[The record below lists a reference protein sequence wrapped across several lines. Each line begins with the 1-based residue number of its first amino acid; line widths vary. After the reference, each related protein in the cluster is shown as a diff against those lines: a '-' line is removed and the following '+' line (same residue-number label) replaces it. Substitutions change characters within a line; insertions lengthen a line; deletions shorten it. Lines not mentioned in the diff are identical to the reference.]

1 MLELKD
7 LTKTYRPKKGVPV
20 KALNGISLSFEER
33 GLVFVL
39 GRSGSGKST
48 LLNVVGGLDAV
59 DSGEIIINGKSSKD
73 FKTADYDAYRNTYIG
88 FIFQEYNVLDEL
100 TVGENIT
107 LALEL
112 QNQKADKERL
122 DSILKELDLEG
133 YADRKP
139 NELSGGQRQR
149 VAIARALVKNPQ
161 IIMADEPTGALD
173 EETGIQVLETL
184 KKLSKDKLVIV
195 VSHDREFAEKY
206 ADRIIR
212 LKDGKVSSDTKADN
226 SAAQPTGNGA
236 EQSKQKTQLSRS
248 RLPYRY
254 ALKMGA
260 NGVWSK
266 PFRLIITIL
275 LCMVSFAAFGVVD
288 TFNSF
293 NANDMALKAY
303 SDCNYEASA
312 FTAKLK
318 LPGSDKL
325 GETDG
330 ASFEDIN
337 RLKQKTGIT
346 YVGATFTDR
355 KQGVEIDFL
364 NPDNL
369 SGRNNSC
376 YYNRYIYGYYP
387 ASSYIFNLMNF
398 TLIGNLPEKDNE
410 IVITKYLFDQINL
423 AGTMLFYPSAES
435 GEYYR
440 STTVL
445 PDTSR
450 TAQSLIEQE
459 LYICIDWAENKYLK
473 IVGVVD
479 TNADKEGRFDSL
491 KPSNTATHDYQ
502 AELLESECI
511 EYFRYGY
518 HSIGYISQD
527 RYDAI
532 VNSYAADVES
542 WEAFGAP
549 SNGRLGISL
558 GGVADTQSNFG
569 TTTFWGVASDKDLD
583 KVKDMIW
590 IDGKKRSNLND
601 NEYIIGLEAAIK
613 LLQDHMSVEKETYV
627 THDKTYFDG
636 IISFKEMSLY
646 NMYNDREYYAKY
658 IAYYEEAENLEIEK
672 LNIFK
677 EYVLERIDAFP
688 ENTHSG
694 DYWGSWLYPDNVVE
708 YVLDRL
714 YAAAYTGDD
723 KYMLVDYD
731 RLEYDLSKL
740 KERHWRMMYA
750 GFLSRSAFGGY
761 FDFENTIYW
770 EMEGGYKSN
779 LTGGRCGKDIE
790 RIDTKAI
797 YIDKKLQTLKDIN
810 LNDVYLYYT
819 SDDFADFTAIDTN
832 ANIVGIYIPKD
843 DFPEDDRLKKDTFLI
858 NNKAYNNMKNIEP
871 EPFCFLLAPMP
882 KDSAQL
888 EKVVSVHYEEGNRVL
903 RMHDGVAIELEL
915 VQEPLNEM
923 RGIILILGL
932 GLVVFLIMMMVNYI
946 GASISNKK
954 RDIGILRALGAK
966 ASDVFAIFV
975 NESIIIAMINAVL
988 AIIVALFTCM
998 GLNVM
1003 IKNMTQVGYTV
1014 LFFGIRQIALMV
1026 VVSIAIAVIT
1036 SLIPIYRMSK
1046 KKPIECIR
1054 DR

>member
-1 MLELKD
+1 MLELKN
-7 LTKTYRPKKGVPV
+7 LTKTYKPRKGVPI
-20 KALNGISLSFEER
+20 KALQGVSLSFEER
-33 GLVFVL
+33 GLVFIL

-48 LLNVVGGLDAV
+48 LLNIIGGLDFA
-59 DSGEIIINGKSSKD
+59 DEGEIIIDGKSSKD
-73 FKTADYDAYRNTYIG
+73 FKRADYDAYRNQYIG
-88 FIFQEYNVLDEL
+88 FIFQEYNLLDEF
-100 TVGENIT
+100 TVSENIM

-122 DSILKELDLEG
+122 ESILKEVDLED
-133 YADRKP
+133 YDYRKP
-139 NELSGGQRQR
+139 SELSGGQRQR
-149 VAIARALVKNPQ
+149 VAIARALIKNPQ

-212 LKDGKVSSDTKADN
+212 LKDGKVSSDTAENLTEK
-226 SAAQPTGNGA
+226 PIEGNIA
-236 EQSKQKTQLSRS
+236 EKSKTKRS

-260 NGVWSK
+260 SGVWSK
-266 PFRLIITIL
+266 PLRLFITIL

-288 TFNSF
+288 TFNAF
-293 NANDMALKAY
+293 NAQDMALKAY
-303 SDCNYEASA
+303 RDSNYEASA

-318 LPGSDKL
+318 LSGSDKL

-330 ASFEDIN
+330 ASLEDIN

-346 YVGATFTDR
+346 YVGATFTNR

-369 SGRNNSC
+369 SGRNNSR

-423 AGTMLFYPSAES
+423 AGTMLFYPSAEP
-435 GEYYR
+435 GEHYS

-459 LYICIDWAENKYLK
+459 LFMCTSWGEEYWK
-473 IVGVVD
+473 IVGVLD
-479 TNADKEGRFDSL
+479 TNADKEGKFDCL
-491 KPSNTATHDYQ
+491 KPSNTATRDFNQ
-502 AELLESECI
+502 EILESECI

-549 SNGRLGISL
+549 SNGKLGISL
-558 GGVADTQSNFG
+558 GGVADTQSNID
-569 TTTFWGVASDKDLD
+569 TTTFWGVVSDKDLN
-583 KVKDMIW
+583 KAKDIIW

-601 NEYIIGLEAAIK
+601 NEYVIGLNAAIK
-613 LLQDHMSVEKETYV
+613 LLRDHMSVEKETYV

-636 IISFKEMSLY
+636 IISFKVMSLY
-646 NMYNDREYYAKY
+646 HIHSRYENYAKY
-658 IAYYEEAENLEIEK
+658 IASYEEAENLEIEK

-688 ENTHSG
+688 ENTNSG
-694 DYWGSWLYPDNVVE
+694 DNWDSWMYPDNVVE
-708 YVLDRL
+708 YVLGRL
-714 YAAAYTGDD
+714 YSAAYTGDE

-731 RLEYDLSKL
+731 RREYDLSKL
-740 KERHWRMMYA
+740 KECHWRMMYA
-750 GFLSRSAFGGY
+750 GFLLRSAFGGY
-761 FDFENTIYW
+761 FDFEHTIYW
-770 EMEGGYKSN
+770 EMEGGYNSN

-790 RIDTKAI
+790 RIDSKAI

-810 LNDVYLYYT
+810 LNDVYLYYK
-819 SDDFADFTAIDTN
+819 SDDFADFTAVDTK
-832 ANIVGIYIPKD
+832 ASIVGIYVPRD
-843 DFPEDDRLKKDTFLI
+843 DFPEDVDKDTFVF
-858 NNKAYNNMKNIEP
+858 NNKMYESMKDIEP

-882 KDSAQL
+882 KHDSQL
-888 EKVVSVHYEEGNRVL
+888 QKLVSVLYEDGNRVL
-903 RMHDGVAIELEL
+903 RMHDGVALELEL
-915 VQEPLNEM
+915 VQEPLNDM
-923 RGIILILGL
+923 RGIILIIGLGL
-932 GLVVFLIMMMVNYI
+932 GLFSIMMMGNYI
-946 GASISNKK
+946 GTSISNKK

-975 NESIIIAMINAVL
+975 NESIIIAMINAIL
-988 AIIVALFTCM
+988 SIIVTVFACM
-998 GLNVM
+998 GLNV
-1003 IKNMTQVGYTV
+1003 IIQNMTQVGFTV

-1026 VVSIAIAVIT
+1026 VVSIAIAVFT
-1036 SLIPIYRMSK
+1036 SLIPIYKMSR
-1046 KKPIECIR
+1046 KKPIDCIR

>member
-1 MLELKD
+1 MLELKN
-7 LTKTYRPKKGVPV
+7 LTKTYKPRKGVPI
-20 KALNGISLSFEER
+20 KALQGVSLSFEER
-33 GLVFVL
+33 GLVFIL

-48 LLNVVGGLDAV
+48 LLNLIGGLDFA
-59 DSGEIIINGKSSKD
+59 DDGEIIIDGKSSKD
-73 FKTADYDAYRNTYIG
+73 FKRADYDAYRNQYIG
-88 FIFQEYNVLDEL
+88 FIFQEYNLLDEF
-100 TVGENIT
+100 TVSENIM

-122 DSILKELDLEG
+122 ESILKEVDLED
-133 YADRKP
+133 YDYRKP
-139 NELSGGQRQR
+139 SELSGGQRQR
-149 VAIARALVKNPQ
+149 VAIARALIKNPQ

-212 LKDGKVSSDTKADN
+212 LKDGKVSSDT
-226 SAAQPTGNGA
+226 A
-236 EQSKQKTQLSRS
+236 ENLTEKPFERNQVDKKSKTKRS
-248 RLPYRY
+248 KLPYRY

-260 NGVWSK
+260 SGVWSK
-266 PFRLIITIL
+266 PLRLLITIL

-288 TFNSF
+288 TFNAF
-293 NANDMALKAY
+293 NAQDMALKAY
-303 SDCNYEASA
+303 RDSNYEASA

-318 LPGSDKL
+318 LSGSDKL

-330 ASFEDIN
+330 ASLEDIN

-346 YVGATFTDR
+346 YVGATFTNR

-369 SGRNNSC
+369 SGRNNSR

-387 ASSYIFNLMNF
+387 ASSYIFNIMNF

-423 AGTMLFYPSAES
+423 AGTMLFYPPADPREHYS
-435 GEYYR
+435 

-459 LYICIDWAENKYLK
+459 LFMCTSWGEEYWK
-473 IVGVVD
+473 IVGILD
-479 TNADKEGRFDSL
+479 TNADKEGKFDSL
-491 KPSNTATHDYQ
+491 KPSNTATRDFNQ
-502 AELLESECI
+502 ELLESECI

-532 VNSYAADVES
+532 VNSHAADVES

-549 SNGRLGISL
+549 SNGKLGISL
-558 GGVADTQSNFG
+558 GGVADTQSNID
-569 TTTFWGVASDKDLD
+569 TTTFWGVVSDKDLN
-583 KVKDMIW
+583 KAKDIIW

-601 NEYIIGLEAAIK
+601 NEYVIGLNAAIK
-613 LLQDHMSVEKETYV
+613 LLRDHMSVEKETYV
-627 THDKTYFDG
+627 NHDKTYFDG
-636 IISFKEMSLY
+636 IISFKVMSLY
-646 NMYNDREYYAKY
+646 HIYSRYENYAKY
-658 IAYYEEAENLEIEK
+658 IACYEEAENLEIEK

-688 ENTHSG
+688 ENTNSG
-694 DYWGSWLYPDNVVE
+694 DNWDSWMYPDNVVE
-708 YVLDRL
+708 YVIGRL
-714 YAAAYTGDD
+714 YSAAYIGDE

-731 RLEYDLSKL
+731 RKEYDLSKL
-740 KERHWRMMYA
+740 KECHWRMMYA
-750 GFLSRSAFGGY
+750 GFLLRSAFGGY
-761 FDFENTIYW
+761 FDFEHTIYW
-770 EMEGGYKSN
+770 EMEGGYNSN

-790 RIDTKAI
+790 RIDSKSI

-810 LNDVYLYYT
+810 LNDVYLYYK
-819 SDDFADFTAIDTN
+819 SDDFADFTAVDTK
-832 ANIVGIYIPKD
+832 ASIVGIYVPRD
-843 DFPEDDRLKKDTFLI
+843 DFPEDVDKDTFVF
-858 NNKAYNNMKNIEP
+858 NNKMYESMKDIEP

-882 KDSAQL
+882 KDSAHL
-888 EKVVSVHYEEGNRVL
+888 EKVVSVHYEDGNRVL
-903 RMHDGVAIELEL
+903 RMHDGVALQLEL

-923 RGIILILGL
+923 RGIILIIGLGL
-932 GLVVFLIMMMVNYI
+932 GLFSIMMMSNYI
-946 GASISNKK
+946 GTSISNKK

-975 NESIIIAMINAVL
+975 NESIIIAMINAIL
-988 AIIVALFTCM
+988 SIIVTVFACM
-998 GLNVM
+998 GLNV
-1003 IKNMTQVGYTV
+1003 IIQNMTQVGFTV
-1014 LFFGIRQIALMV
+1014 LFFGIRQIAIMIII
-1026 VVSIAIAVIT
+1026 SIAIAVIS
-1036 SLIPIYRMSK
+1036 SLIPIYKMSR
-1046 KKPIECIR
+1046 KKPIDCIR